1 MDATVKASSGHT
13 VTQMIHDWRFKKSKT
28 YSSTAEWEQLS
39 SFMNFVSFCLNW
51 VRIELSLSRLAKFDD
66 SSITWMNFVW
76 FSQHF
81 LPSQI
86 SCWDY
91 HAESENSAGK
101 PTFEIMQNK
110 RRIAEPDSERSLCWT
125 VISKTRNTKF
135 AFSGSEMAST
145 KSSLLMASPRV
156 VYPDSVWVVLVTT
169 GRYESPS
176 DAPDR
181 VAENNN
187 YWLIHFRPGSE

>member
-13 VTQMIHDWRFKKSKT
+13 VTKMIHDWRFKTVKNL
-28 YSSTAEWEQLS
+28 QLNS
-39 SFMNFVSFCLNW
+39 RMRAAQLFHEFRQFLL
-51 VRIELSLSRLAKFDD
+51 ELSKNWIKSFSFGK
-66 SSITWMNFVW
+66 VW
-76 FSQHF
+76 WLLHHLNKLCLVFSAF
-81 LPSQI
+81 PSFTV
-86 SCWDY
+86 CHRY
-91 HAESENSAGK
+91 HAESENTAGK

-110 RRIAEPDSERSLCWT
+110 RRIAEPDSDRSLCWT

-181 VAENNN
+181 VAENHN